1 MKTLLLGLAAIT
13 VLTSGCTQVPAEMPD
28 DFSLRLEWNT
38 GALPPQYTYMYTV
51 TIGPGQQ
58 GKLEYRPGY
67 DPEDDTHFWL
77 ADFTPEKDQ
86 MAAFYD
92 YLQENDLMRDN
103 WKKGQLLLGSSGTS
117 ITLTA
122 YGKTYQ
128 IPSIA
133 ELDKDERVRA
143 EAAMDAIRS
152 LVPQALWDEMET
164 RQAAY
169 EAAYEE

>member
-13 VLTSGCTQVPAEMPD
+13 VLTAGCTQVPAEMPD
-28 DFSLRLEWNT
+28 DFGIKLEWNT

-67 DPEDDTHFWL
+67 DPEDDTHFWS
-77 ADFTPEKDQ
+77 ADFTPGKNQ
-86 MAAFYD
+86 MAALYD
-92 YLQENDLMRDN
+92 YLQENDMMRTK
-103 WKKGQLLLGSSGTS
+103 WQKGQVLLGSSGTS
-117 ITLTA
+117 VTLTA
-122 YGKTYQ
+122 YGKTYL

-133 ELDKDERVRA
+133 ELDKDERIRA

-152 LVPQALWDEMET
+152 LVPQELWEEMEA

-169 EAAYEE
+169 EEAFEE